1 MSQENV
7 EIARR
12 VIDAVEQRNLDRLIE
27 LSDPEVEWRSAFAD
41 LAEGGVYWG
50 HSGLRRYVRDMN
62 DAWDLVRLEVKDALA
77 VGNVTV
83 LIGQIHYRG
92 RGSGVEAKLAAG
104 YMISFRD
111 AKVTCFRAFL
121 EPEQALKAVGLE
133 E

>member
-7 EIARR
+7 DRERGVKGAG
-12 VIDAVEQRNLDRLIE
+12 VERNLDRLIE
-27 LSDPEVEWRSAFAD
+27 KSDPEVEWRSAFAD

-62 DAWDLVRLEVKDALA
+62 SALDLVRLEVKDALA

-83 LIGQIHYRG
+83 VIGQIHYRG

-111 AKVTCFRAFL
+111 AKVTCFRASL
-121 EPEQALKAVGLE
+121 EPE
-133 E
+133 